1 MSSWKELQG
10 RLRILGEFQC
20 LSWLRNASLSPW
32 LKEEVTE
39 TLLVEGEV
47 TTWMLTGLKHPSVKS
62 FRTVS

>member
-1 MSSWKELQG
+1 MYVLLEGAAGQTQDIG
-10 RLRILGEFQC
+10 RVSVSQ
-20 LSWLRNASLSPW
+20 LRNASLSPW
-32 LKEEVTE
+32 LEEEVTE